1 MHVNLRN
8 GGLIDYRYTRF
19 LQCDIVFQCEGLC
32 RSKCLHSELNIIV
45 YIFVVGQIIECLD
58 AFYDGRNRGCL
69 DAHCAR
75 TYQTTLSTGIVI
87 EITSPNQYKIKLE
100 DGIIL
105 PKSEWYDP
113 TDKKHAAKPWHI
125 HEYIGCNELDKT
137 RLNSGITKDTLDK
150 NELKNAIKK
159 QKNFIR
165 GKVKK

>member
-1 MHVNLRN
+1 MAKPKKLKIGDQVMC
-8 GGLIDYRYTRF
+8 RF
-19 LQCDIVFQCEGLC
+19 LGGKRF
-32 RSKCLHSELNIIV
+32 
-45 YIFVVGQIIECLD
+45 
-58 AFYDGRNRGCL
+58 
-69 DAHCAR
+69 
-75 TYQTTLSTGIVI
+75 GIVI